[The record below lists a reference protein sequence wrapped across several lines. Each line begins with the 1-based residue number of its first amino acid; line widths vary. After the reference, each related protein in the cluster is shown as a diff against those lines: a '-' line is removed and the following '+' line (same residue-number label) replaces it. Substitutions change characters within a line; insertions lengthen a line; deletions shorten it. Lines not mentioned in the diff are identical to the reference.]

1 MEQNSRESC
10 LKEPPSQEGKITCQN
25 CQMTIKGEN
34 CKNKLVGQLLIK
46 LTTGKLQNYTCFND
60 ELQSFLAS
68 INNHTNFDTID
79 LVELRDLLLD
89 SDVKQM
95 MLDDSTKTI
104 SQFLL

>member
-1 MEQNSRESC
+1 MS
-10 LKEPPSQEGKITCQN
+10 
-25 CQMTIKGEN
+25 
-34 CKNKLVGQLLIK
+34 KLSDDHK
-46 LTTGKLQNYTCFND
+46 RGKLQEQACWPAADKINNWKSSKLHIND

-68 INNHTNFDTID
+68 INNHTNIDTID

-95 MLDDSTKTI
+95 ILDDSTKTT